1 MATRKPTAAL
11 VEISKASQG
20 YRYTELTTA
29 ANGDRLRVVIY
40 SDAYDFQS
48 YARVERWDGEKWQN
62 VWSIHHGRMATRPGL
77 HYRQQPATAADFRAD
92 RVALLEAAA
101 LVIGSKVRA

>member
-1 MATRKPTAAL
+1 MATRKQTAEL

-62 VWSIHHGRMATRPGL
+62 VWSIHHGNMATKPGL
-77 HYRQQPATAADFRAD
+77 HYRPERATAFDFRVD
-92 RVALLEAAA
+92 RESLLIAAA
-101 LVIGSKVRA
+101 MVLGCKVRA